1 MSEVDRRL
9 PDRLIAY
16 RVSSADID
24 LPLVTAPTRRAWMDE
39 ARHPYN
45 CLPLKM
51 ANQAG
56 WFVLNH
62 HAIEILWT
70 GGEDRA
76 SLVIRHL
83 DDGPPHL
90 AVSHF
95 GYGLLTFHLP
105 YLFRTPPGFNLL
117 VRGPA
122 NHPKD
127 GAFALDG
134 LIETDWSPAR
144 FFMTW
149 RITRANQPVRFERGE
164 PICMIV
170 PQRRGELEAFA
181 PEVRDLATD
190 PVLEAE
196 YDQWRQ
202 NRQQRVVDVQSS
214 RAGVPRNWLQ
224 LDYTRGQFPGGPA
237 ASEHQTHLQLRT
249 FADGASIETESPD
262 STFDREEQGS

>member
-1 MSEVDRRL
+1 MSE
-9 PDRLIAY
+9 PGPGSPQPLIAY
-16 RVSSADID
+16 RVSSVDVD
-24 LPLVTAPTRRAWMDE
+24 LPLVAAPTRRAWMDE
-39 ARHPYN
+39 AKHPYN

-62 HAIEILWT
+62 HAIEVVWT
-70 GGEDRA
+70 GREERA
-76 SLVIRHL
+76 SLTVRHL
-83 DDGPPHL
+83 DEGPSHH

-127 GAFALDG
+127 GALALDG

-149 RITRANQPVRFERGE
+149 QITRANQPVRFERGE

-170 PQRRGELEAFA
+170 PQRRRELESFA

-190 PVLEAE
+190 PVLEAD
-196 YDQWRQ
+196 YNRWRQ
-202 NRQQRVVDVQSS
+202 NRQTRIVDVQSS

-224 LDYTRGQFPGGPA
+224 LDYARGEFPGGPT
-237 ASEHQTHLQLRT
+237 ASDHQTALRLRA
-249 FADGASIETESPD
+249 FSDASAVEAGPADSRSHDGEN
-262 STFDREEQGS
+262 GS